1 MTATATINKEIEKNA
16 PIATIEYIDGIDDSI
31 KNKLN
36 NIINDC
42 YIEDD
47 CDYVLQLDNCLKYKG
62 DFACLCSLAH
72 FIFKVLKKE
81 QLQNNIKKFDIYDNQ
96 KDLYA
101 DALIELE

>member
-1 MTATATINKEIEKNA
+1 MIATVNKEIENDA
-16 PIATIEYIDGIDDSI
+16 PIATIEYIDGIDSDT
-31 KNKLN
+31 KNTLDD
-36 NIINDC
+36 IINNC

-72 FIFKVLKKE
+72 FIFKVLKRE